1 MAYATGKY
9 SYGLCDYCGQRY
21 PYNVLRKNW
30 RGFKVCPE
38 DYEPKEP
45 QLEPLKYRGDA
56 IALLQPRPDRVE
68 PVDVYVG
75 QPGFTY
81 FQSIGSANNV
91 INMRPFPG
99 QDTAHGVGG
108 IGSVRIAAGAAVL
121 VSGVSGS
128 GQIGTVTLPNTAV
141 NLTDGVEG
149 TGEIGAASAEGNS
162 VIIPFVGSAVGIGQV
177 GNAVI
182 AGSAPVGPTG
192 LSGTGSVGTASVS
205 LVLNV
210 PLSGVNGSGNIGSVV
225 VPNASFAVT
234 GVEAIGE
241 AGDPSETT
249 T

>member
-21 PYNVLRKNW
+21 PYNVLKKNW

-45 QLEPLKYRGDA
+45 QLDPLKYRGDA

-99 QDTAHGVGG
+99 QDTAHGVGQ

-149 TGEIGAASAEGNS
+149 TGEIGTASAEGNS
-162 VIIPFVGSAVGIGQV
+162 VIIPFVGSAAGIGQV
-177 GNAVI
+177 GDVAI

-225 VPNASFAVT
+225 VPDASFAVI
-234 GVEAIGE
+234 GVEATGE
-241 AGDPSETT
+241 AGDPSVTT